1 MTEGLNK
8 TLMRDVEGCKVK
20 RRRAG
25 DNGGSFGVCDSRWLD
40 LGNLL
45 SICN

>member
-20 RRRAG
+20 RWRAG
-25 DNGGSFGVCDSRWLD
+25 DNGGSFGVRDSRWLD